1 MTPSM
6 PDTSEFISGCLKLQI
21 TLIYQWVI
29 GIFGSIEP
37 STLGA
42 LLSATCV
49 SFGGIDMRAGDTKK
63 PRQSRAGLY
72 AGSSHNNRPRSAFS
86 ISRDGVCRYWLYGL

>member
-21 TLIYQWVI
+21 TLIYQWVV

-63 PRQSRAGLY
+63 PRQKQGRAKRGMEY
-72 AGSSHNNRPRSAFS
+72 EQ
-86 ISRDGVCRYWLYGL
+86 